1 MVSDVCHWSTLS
13 WTFLLPTPSPSLVS
27 NAFTISCMLSC
38 FSHLWLFGTL
48 YSVACQTPLSMEILQ
63 VRILEWIAMPL
74 GYLPNPRMEPTS
86 FMSLA
91 LAGGFFT
98 TSTTWED
105 PLLPHL
111 WAGLS
116 LASQSCLTLC
126 SPIDCSLSD
135 SSVRG
140 DSPGKN
146 TGVGCHAL
154 LQEIFL
160 VQGWN
165 PGLPHCRLILYH
177 ISHQGS
183 PRILE

>member
-1 MVSDVCHWSTLS
+1 
-13 WTFLLPTPSPSLVS
+13 
-27 NAFTISCMLSC
+27 
-38 FSHLWLFGTL
+38 
-48 YSVACQTPLSMEILQ
+48 MEILQ

-74 GYLPNPRMEPTS
+74 GDLPNPRMEPTS

-116 LASQSCLTLC
+116 LASQSRLTLC
-126 SPIDCSLSD
+126 SPIDCSLSG
-135 SSVRG
+135 SFVRG

-154 LQEIFL
+154 LQEIL
-160 VQGWN
+160 TNQESN
-165 PGLPHCRLILYH
+165 LGLLH
-177 ISHQGS
+177 
-183 PRILE
+183 